1 MPNRS
6 ADTLFQLIQSLERS
20 EKRNFKLY
28 ITRNSGSSDLKVVQL
43 FDALEG
49 MKQYDEEQL
58 LKKNPALQK
67 QQLSNLKAHLYR
79 EILASLRILKQDE
92 NIDLQ
97 IHEQLDFARLLYNKG
112 LYMQSLKLLE
122 KVKELTKNNN
132 QVTYLQQI
140 LFLEKKIETLHIT
153 RSLQNR
159 AEQLSTEVADVN
171 ERVHLIGELSNISLQ
186 LYSWYIKNGHA
197 RNEED
202 REAVD
207 MFLQNESITQAQT
220 DKGFYERLYL
230 YQCFCWHSFIT
241 QNFLVYYRYCQKW
254 VDLY

>member
-1 MPNRS
+1 
-6 ADTLFQLIQSLERS
+6 
-20 EKRNFKLY
+20 
-28 ITRNSGSSDLKVVQL
+28 
-43 FDALEG
+43 
-49 MKQYDEEQL
+49 
-58 LKKNPALQK
+58 
-67 QQLSNLKAHLYR
+67 
-79 EILASLRILKQDE
+79 
-92 NIDLQ
+92 
-97 IHEQLDFARLLYNKG
+97 
-112 LYMQSLKLLE
+112 MQSLKLLE

-197 RNEED
+197 RNAED

-207 MFLQNESITQAQT
+207 MFLQNEKLARDSKLGLWEAC
-220 DKGFYERLYL
+220 K
-230 YQCFCWHSFIT
+230 
-241 QNFLVYYRYCQKW
+241 K
-254 VDLY
+254 